1 MVQELKAGVIFV
13 KNIYIYIY
21 IYEAGVIFQY
31 GLTGQFNK
39 SLLLKKETTILSLEK
54 YRMEIDWIY
63 IYNAE

>member
-13 KNIYIYIY
+13 KKNIYIY